1 MSSVEGKRRLGIQ
14 AIQADSFLNNGMRN
28 GELLGTC
35 FRKNGSSSKHPRNEK
50 EPSCGICEV
59 LDQVPLGP
67 VQLRSRS
74 KIASILPTCE
84 LWWPT
89 WEAFLRCWSWDSL
102 AQGRINGHRLSC
114 NGTLVDS
121 HMLLAFPA
129 FKAKINDGPALRN
142 CLQWTACDK
151 GPVNTSHTC
160 PWKLKHTLL
169 GCIVLLKRDRLA
181 KRLKSQ
187 SLPLE
192 LQEGCNEKT

>member
-1 MSSVEGKRRLGIQ
+1 MVTHLR
-14 AIQADSFLNNGMRN
+14 SFLEMLIVGQPGT
-28 GELLGTC
+28 GE
-35 FRKNGSSSKHPRNEK
+35 NQWP
-50 EPSCGICEV
+50 
-59 LDQVPLGP
+59 Q
-67 VQLRSRS
+67 
-74 KIASILPTCE
+74 AE
-84 LWWPT
+84 L
-89 WEAFLRCWSWDSL
+89 
-102 AQGRINGHRLSC
+102 H
-114 NGTLVDS
+114 GTLVDS